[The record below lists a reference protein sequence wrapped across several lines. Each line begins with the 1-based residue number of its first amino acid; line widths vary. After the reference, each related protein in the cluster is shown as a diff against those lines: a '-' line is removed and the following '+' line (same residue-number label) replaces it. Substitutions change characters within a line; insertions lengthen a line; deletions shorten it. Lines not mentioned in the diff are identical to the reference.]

1 MPEAPDLRKDV
12 LLVTYDQ
19 IEPRLIDGS
28 ENKSI
33 EDMVVPLIPVSK
45 SSQMGQPPPLL
56 GGSIAKPRL

>member
-1 MPEAPDLRKDV
+1 MPEAPDRGKDM

-33 EDMVVPLIPVSK
+33 GDMVVPLIPVSK
-45 SSQMGQPPPLL
+45 SGQIGQPPPLL